1 VNLIGG
7 KKMINK
13 SLILTVL
20 ALLTFNL
27 YSQDTGKDKKTWE
40 FDLYGKDYF
49 YKSRPTIDI
58 TYGASKISLKN
69 SGVNFNDAGLIEV
82 KLGYTYLGKS
92 KYSKSISR
100 FESNYFYGS
109 YISSKI
115 NAKKISGAEDK
126 TWRFGIGNAN
136 GYGYMLGKKSS
147 LVLYNSNS
155 FTWTRYDDGF
165 PIALPPEEMNSYRY
179 TRLSDFNN
187 TLRFGTTTEAGII
200 VPIAGFVNLQ
210 AQYDRTL
217 VFPRHLFWKH
227 LGSLMV
233 EGIGQAAVDG
243 FVKAIMKSSP
253 TAGPILNFILKN
265 ALSYGIY
272 ELRREKMNWPFNSAE
287 PLMFESFKAGFTFT
301 F

>member
-1 VNLIGG
+1 MF
-7 KKMINK
+7 KKTI
-13 SLILTVL
+13 ILTLL
-20 ALLTFNL
+20 ALLTFSLNA
-27 YSQDTGKDKKTWE
+27 QDTGKDKKTWE
-40 FDLYGKDYF
+40 FDLYGKEYF

-100 FESNYFYGS
+100 YESNFLYGS

-115 NAKKISGAEDK
+115 NAKEIPGEDK
-126 TWRFGIGNAN
+126 TWRFGAGNAN

-147 LVLYNSNS
+147 LVLYNSSS
-155 FTWTRYDDGF
+155 FTWTRYDDGILIELF
-165 PIALPPEEMNSYRY
+165 SMNEPMNER
-179 TRLSDFNN
+179 TKLLGDFNQ
-187 TLRFGTTTEAGII
+187 TIRFGTTTEAGII

-210 AQYDRTL
+210 AQYERTI

-227 LGSLMV
+227 LGSMMI
-233 EGIGQAAVDG
+233 EAIGQSAVDG

>member
-1 VNLIGG
+1 
-7 KKMINK
+7 MINK

-20 ALLTFNL
+20 ALLTFSLNA
-27 YSQDTGKDKKTWE
+27 QDTGKDKKTWE
-40 FDLYGKDYF
+40 FDLYGKEYF

-58 TYGASKISLKN
+58 TYGSSKISLKN

-100 FESNYFYGS
+100 FESNFLYGS

-115 NAKKISGAEDK
+115 NAKKISGEDK
-126 TWRFGIGNAN
+126 TWRFGVGNAN

-155 FTWTRYDDGF
+155 FTWTRYDYGF
-165 PIALPPEEMNSYRY
+165 PSAMPPEEEISQPFIS
-179 TRLSDFNN
+179 LKDFNN
-187 TLRFGTTTEAGII
+187 TVRFGTTTEAGII
-200 VPIAGFVNLQ
+200 IPIAGFVNLQ

-217 VFPRHLFWKH
+217 VIPRHLFWKH
-227 LGSLMV
+227 LGSMMI
-233 EGIGQAAVDG
+233 EAIGQSAVDG

-265 ALSYGIY
+265 ALAYGLY
-272 ELRREKMNWPFNSAE
+272 ELRREKMNWPFNSTE

>member
-1 VNLIGG
+1 MI
-7 KKMINK
+7 KKSI
-13 SLILTVL
+13 ILTFL
-20 ALLTFNL
+20 ALLTFGLNA
-27 YSQDTGKDKKTWE
+27 QDTGKGKKTWE

-100 FESNYFYGS
+100 FESNFLYGS

-155 FTWTRYDDGF
+155 FTWTRYQSGIGQTSITDNFDKPKDVF
-165 PIALPPEEMNSYRY
+165 ERS
-179 TRLSDFNN
+179 
-187 TLRFGTTTEAGII
+187 LRFGTTTEAGII

-210 AQYDRTL
+210 AQYDRTI

-227 LGSLMV
+227 LGSMMV
-233 EGIGQAAVDG
+233 EAIGQSAIDG
-243 FVKAIMKSSP
+243 FMKAIMKSSP

-287 PLMFESFKAGFTFT
+287 PLIFESFKAGFTFT

>member
-1 VNLIGG
+1 MFNKFLIFTLLAITAPYITAQDSG
-7 KKMINK
+7 KE
-13 SLILTVL
+13 
-20 ALLTFNL
+20 
-27 YSQDTGKDKKTWE
+27 KDKWD
-40 FDLYGKDYF
+40 FNVWNHDYF
-49 YKSRPTIDI
+49 YRSKPTIDL

-69 SGVNFNDAGLIEV
+69 SGVSFKDAGLIEAR
-82 KLGYTYLGKS
+82 LGYTYLQKS

-100 FESNYFYGS
+100 FQSNYVYGT

-126 TWRFGIGNAN
+126 TWRFGFGNSN

-155 FTWTRYDDGF
+155 FVWTRYDDGGTHIELF
-165 PIALPPEEMNSYRY
+165 GIGENDPYYDYIKKIGAFDESI
-179 TRLSDFNN
+179 
-187 TLRFGTTTEAGII
+187 RFGSSTEAGII
-200 VPIAGFVNLQ
+200 IPIAGFVNFQ
-210 AQYDRTL
+210 AQYDRTI

-227 LGSLMV
+227 LGSVMI
-233 EGIGQAAVDG
+233 ETAGQTAIDG
-243 FVKAIMKSSP
+243 FIHAIMKSSP
-253 TAGPILNFILKN
+253 AAGPIINFVLKN
-265 ALSYGIY
+265 ALAYGLY